1 MLVNINVYR
10 YFSSIIKDMKQ
21 FILPLLVT
29 VLCLNIFS
37 GEVQAVQGNSN
48 ATGFWNNPSTWLF
61 AGNPAVPTCG
71 DTTTIDSAYT
81 VTVNQ
86 QNNYNGCGTAMII
99 HVYGIL
105 EFTNGNK
112 LSLPCGSYV
121 YIHPGGIVRKAT
133 SGGGN
138 STFIEICG
146 IAYWTAA
153 DGPISGPDTLG
164 PSTLPILLLSF
175 DAQPAENKINVLWTT
190 ATEINNDYFTVE
202 KSVDGTDFTTV
213 STVNGA
219 GNSTVTLNYLYP
231 DYSPLQGVSYYRL
244 RQTDFDGHFSYSP
257 VVLVSYLSSA
267 PLTITAAIVIENTN
281 FNLLFTNDAREKC
294 TMEIYDVLGKNI
306 FQSALDAGRGL
317 NKKQIQIPE
326 LLSGIYF
333 VILKNNRESVSRRFV
348 KE

>member
-1 MLVNINVYR
+1 
-10 YFSSIIKDMKQ
+10 MKQ
-21 FILPLLVT
+21 FSKIFFIVA
-29 VLCLNIFS
+29 LCLNIFS
-37 GEVQAVQGNSN
+37 GDVLAANGNSN
-48 ATGFWNNPSTWLF
+48 ATGYWNNPSTWLF

-71 DTTTIDSAYT
+71 DTMDILSGYT

-86 QNNYNGCGTAMII
+86 QNNYTGCGAPMII
-99 HVYGIL
+99 YVHGIL

-121 YIHPGGIVRKAT
+121 YILPGGIVRKAT
-133 SGGGN
+133 AGGGN

-164 PSTLPILLLSF
+164 PTSLPISLLSF
-175 DAQPAENKINVLWTT
+175 DAQPAENRVDVTWTT
-190 ATEINNDYFTVE
+190 ASETNNDYFTVE
-202 KSVDGTDFTTV
+202 KSVDGIDFVSIATV
-213 STVNGA
+213 DGA
-219 GNSTVTLNYLYP
+219 GNSTVTLNYSYADFNP
-231 DYSPLQGVSYYRL
+231 VHGISYYRL
-244 RQTDFDGHFSYSP
+244 KQTDFDGQFSYSP
-257 VVLVSYLSSA
+257 VIMVSYLSSA
-267 PLTITAAIVIENTN
+267 PLNVTAAFVIENSN
-281 FNLLFTNDAREKC
+281 LNLLFTDDAREKC

-306 FQSALDAGRGL
+306 FQSTVDANKGL

-333 VILKNNRESVSRRFV
+333 VTLKNNRTSVSRRFV